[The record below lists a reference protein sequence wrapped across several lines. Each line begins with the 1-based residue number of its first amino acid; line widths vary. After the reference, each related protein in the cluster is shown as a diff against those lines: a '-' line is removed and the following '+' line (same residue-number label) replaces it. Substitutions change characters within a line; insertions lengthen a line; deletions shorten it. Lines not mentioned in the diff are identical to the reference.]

1 MLWEHIDLSPDV
13 STNMLMSTVF
23 EEKLEF
29 KQTNNVQ
36 NGGAKEV
43 SISQPGTWFRMKLNN
58 FP

>member
-43 SISQPGTWFRMKLNN
+43 SISQPGT
-58 FP
+58 